1 MLKDT
6 FSFDGL
12 HVPVEIWGSGPEALV
27 FLPGLGVHPSYYGDG
42 IARLAERSRVVLPD
56 LSFKT
61 HGSLFQDVAA
71 YAEFAE
77 ELADRY
83 APEAPR
89 VGHSFGGLVAMLGNR
104 PAIACAPSVP
114 VKRRWITVV
123 GRAVRLQLE
132 EYTGGE
138 GWPGARF
145 AARIMVDYVSAAIR
159 KPRVLFPTVTDTLAG
174 VKSGLHPVC
183 PRAHVILSRADALYR
198 TEEYQ
203 LYLDHLPDDRLTVTT
218 LDAGHDWPVTRPELL
233 ARMVM
238 EAARLLRQEAPF
250 ASGAAATVGPAPSD
264 GERTTR

>member
-71 YAEFAE
+71 YAEFVE
-77 ELADRY
+77 ELAERY

-89 VGHSFGGLVAMLGNR
+89 VGHSFGGMVAMLGTR
-104 PAIACAPSVP
+104 PAIACAPSV
-114 VKRRWITVV
+114 
-123 GRAVRLQLE
+123 
-132 EYTGGE
+132 
-138 GWPGARF
+138 
-145 AARIMVDYVSAAIR
+145 AIR

-198 TEEYQ
+198 TEEYR

-218 LDAGHDWPVTRPELL
+218 LDVGHDWPVTRPELL
-233 ARMVM
+233 ERMVTD
-238 EAARLLRQEAPF
+238 AAALLRQEAAT
-250 ASGAAATVGPAPSD
+250 ASASAARVGSAPSD
-264 GERTTR
+264 GERTRL